1 MKSRLGGGRRV
12 AGWGTKHFGRG
23 HPWKRVYRYERRCSN
38 KGVPERTANPTAK
51 KVNCRGIRK
60 AMAGTWG
67 RIEGAQARALVQHAF
82 TSWQNWGVFW
92 PAGALLSFLPSSER
106 LHLRHLNMSFAGARH
121 FVASKNTFYEAKTV
135 SGMFRHQA
143 S

>member
-1 MKSRLGGGRRV
+1 MGGVLLVGVQNISEEGILGKEFTGTN
-12 AGWGTKHFGRG
+12 AGVQTKACQ
-23 HPWKRVYRYERRCSN
+23 K
-38 KGVPERTANPTAK
+38 ERTANPTAK

-60 AMAGTWG
+60 TMAGTWG

-92 PAGALLSFLPSSER
+92 PAGALLSFLPSSEP

-135 SGMFRHQA
+135 SGMFSHQA